1 MNRRVFLLS
10 MMSAAVLVACGGGA
24 SNLSD
29 IPLFPGT
36 SPAQPTDAALASEI
50 FDGTKRYVSEQ
61 AQSSATLYR
70 IPDNTTYLTVKQHY
84 TDMLIGSGWR
94 EDPEVVIEGDTL
106 SYFGWQ
112 KDNERFVIG
121 VVENVAG
128 DGAFLVVAQFTK

>member
-10 MMSAAVLVACGGGA
+10 VISAAVLVACGGGTG
-24 SNLSD
+24 NLSD

-36 SPAQPTDAALASEI
+36 RPAQPTEAALASEI
-50 FDGTKRYVSEQ
+50 FDGTKRYVSDQ
-61 AQSSATLYR
+61 AQSSASLYR
-70 IPDNTTYLTVKQHY
+70 IPDDTTYLTVKQHY
-84 TDMLIGSGWR
+84 SDMLIGSGWR

>member
-10 MMSAAVLVACGGGA
+10 IISAAALAACGGG
-24 SNLSD
+24 STLSD

-36 SPAQPTDAALASEI
+36 RPAQPNEAALASEI
-50 FDGTKRYVSEQ
+50 FDGTKRYVSDQ
-61 AQSSATLYR
+61 AQSSASLYR
-70 IPDNTTYLTVKQHY
+70 IPDETTYATVKQHY
-84 TDMLIGSGWR
+84 SDMLIGSGWR
-94 EDPEVVIEGDTL
+94 EDPDVVIEGDTL

-112 KDNERFVIG
+112 KENERFVIG